1 MDDKFKEID
10 TKEIELPD
18 TIFARDIDN
27 NVFQSI
33 AARCLVDVEGVA
45 FVEGNLLDSLL
56 GREGERVKGITVN
69 QDQKSHSVNIR
80 LEVNVAYGICIPE
93 KADEIQSSIAT
104 EITKLTGLHVGSVH
118 VVFKNL
124 IPLLPEVKEEEPEE
138 LEEQPALLEDEE
150 IEV

>member
-18 TIFARDIDN
+18 TIFARDIEN
-27 NVFQSI
+27 NVFQSVT
-33 AARCLVDVEGVA
+33 ARCLAEIEGVA

-56 GREGERVKGITVN
+56 GREGERVKGITIN

-80 LEVNVAYGICIPE
+80 VEVNVAYGVCIPE
-93 KADEIQSSIAT
+93 KAEEIQSLIAT

-124 IPLLPEVKEEEPEE
+124 TPLEPTVAGEIEQKEAVIEE
-138 LEEQPALLEDEE
+138 EE

>member
-1 MDDKFKEID
+1 MDDQFKEID

-33 AARCLVDVEGVA
+33 AARCLVDIEGVA

-80 LEVNVAYGICIPE
+80 IEVNVAYGVCIPE

-124 IPLLPEVKEEEPEE
+124 IPLLPEIKEEAHKEEEPE
-138 LEEQPALLEDEE
+138 ALLEDEE